1 MLPPLE
7 YDFSELP
14 PDEPKIITF
23 AAKWDPLKEVFHRV
37 GSKCPADL
45 SRQLLK
51 RVQEVAVRAYRV
63 AGCRDYARLD
73 IRVSRDNHVYVLEV
87 NPNPDLT
94 EGVSFMHSAEEA
106 GYSFS
111 RTLREIV
118 EMAMARG
125 K

>member
-1 MLPPLE
+1 
-7 YDFSELP
+7 LP
-14 PDEPKIITF
+14 PDEPAIISF

-45 SRQLLK
+45 SRKLLK
-51 RVQEVAVRAYRV
+51 RVQEVALRAYRV

-73 IRVSRDNHVYVLEV
+73 IRVAHDNHVYVLEV

-106 GYSFS
+106 GYSFA
-111 RTLREIV
+111 RTLRDIV
-118 EMAMARG
+118 EMAIARG
-125 K
+125 R